1 MDELVVE
8 PVEVEVD
15 PQAVAACERVF
26 TRLGIAGDEKTP
38 RRYVRALAELTRGV
52 GLDPR
57 RHLEVTFPP
66 AQPDPGL
73 ITVREVPFTSV
84 CAHHMLPFYG
94 AATVAYLPK
103 PEARIVG
110 LSKLA
115 RLVQEYAARPQVQE
129 QLAAEVL
136 DALTSRLH
144 CRGAAIGIRAVHT
157 CMALRGAATGPGASM
172 VTVDHVGELGQQPW
186 RQEFAAALAG

>member
-1 MDELVVE
+1 MDQVVDEAAVTAAGELFG
-8 PVEVEVD
+8 
-15 PQAVAACERVF
+15 RM
-26 TRLGIAGDEKTP
+26 GIAGDEKTP
-38 RRYVRALAELTRGV
+38 RRYVRALAELTRGTA
-52 GLDPR
+52 LDPR

-66 AQPDPGL
+66 TTPEPGL

-115 RLVQEYAARPQVQE
+115 RVVQEYAARPQVQE
-129 QLAAEVL
+129 ELAAQVL
-136 DALTSRLH
+136 DALMSRLH
-144 CRGAAIGIRAVHT
+144 CRGAAVGIRAVHT
-157 CMALRGAATGPGASM
+157 CMALRGAATGPGANM